1 VWPASHIT
9 LGGQPCVGTIL
20 KTVLSTCPKE
30 AVLKVSNAQRW
41 CKEETWQPGQVAWP
55 ASLTSGPH
63 APNLWPQHRLTPP
76 INTMV
81 LPPAE
86 RVKRVRF
93 SPLECSQDHSC
104 RVERGEVLRAGGLLG
119 LSGVL
124 GIAQA
129 RKLYRNPFGFDG
141 VFRALVRS
149 SAEALPE
156 FSKFRQRAD
165 SRVPQV
171 YLNSN
176 LSGYP

>member
-9 LGGQPCVGTIL
+9 LGGQPRVGTIL

-104 RVERGEVLRAGGLLG
+104 RVESRERRGSEGWRTSRLVRSPRNS
-119 LSGVL
+119 SGSMEFSELWFDRV
-124 GIAQA
+124 
-129 RKLYRNPFGFDG
+129 RKLYQN
-141 VFRALVRS
+141 
-149 SAEALPE
+149 SA
-156 FSKFRQRAD
+156 
-165 SRVPQV
+165 
-171 YLNSN
+171 NSDKEPT
-176 LSGYP
+176 LESLWCI